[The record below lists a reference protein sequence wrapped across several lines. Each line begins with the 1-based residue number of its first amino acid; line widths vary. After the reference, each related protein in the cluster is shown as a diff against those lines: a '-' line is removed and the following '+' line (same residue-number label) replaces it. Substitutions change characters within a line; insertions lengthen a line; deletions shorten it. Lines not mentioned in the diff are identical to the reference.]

1 MRSQD
6 PVKVRVIF
14 DMIERKVKINY
25 KQNLGVKHE
34 IPGPSESL
42 LALAA
47 SKAHSLSTGRW
58 RLTTW

>member
-1 MRSQD
+1 M
-6 PVKVRVIF
+6 KVRVIF

-34 IPGPSESL
+34 VPGPGESL

-47 SKAHSLSTGRW
+47 SKAHSLTTSWW
-58 RLTTW
+58 RITT

>member
-1 MRSQD
+1 MRSQA

-34 IPGPSESL
+34 IPGPGESL

-58 RLTTW
+58 GLTTW

>member
-1 MRSQD
+1 M
-6 PVKVRVIF
+6 KVRVIF

-34 IPGPSESL
+34 IPSPGESL

-58 RLTTW
+58 RLTT

>member
-1 MRSQD
+1 MK
-6 PVKVRVIF
+6 VKVIF

-34 IPGPSESL
+34 IPGPGESL

-58 RLTTW
+58 GLTTW